1 MLSKK
6 CPNCGSR
13 LDFKEV
19 IGLSLNFDY
28 DPSRCDDCGAL
39 FTNTRLGIAVPML
52 LLFAGIVGVALADVE
67 IFSIESIPY
76 SIAFVIAW
84 FAMKYMFSSP
94 KLVGGRKSFCPV
106 CKKKDAI
113 YAWSTDSPVCL
124 ACQHGLNSGEDS
136 YNYRE

>member
-6 CPNCGSR
+6 CPKCGSR
-13 LDFKEV
+13 LDFWKV

-28 DPSRCDDCGAL
+28 DPSWCDDCGAL
-39 FTNTRLGIAVPML
+39 FTNTRLGIAAPML
-52 LLFAGIVGVALADVE
+52 FLLVGIVGLVVVDIE
-67 IFSIESIPY
+67 IVSVESIPY
-76 SIAFVIAW
+76 AIAFVVAW
-84 FAMKYMFSSP
+84 FAMKYLFSSP

-124 ACQHGLNSGEDS
+124 TCQHGLNPDEDS